1 VWQSLAHKGGTK
13 GIHNLRVLITGIAG
27 FAGSHL
33 AEYLL
38 SNTDWQVWGT
48 IHYNDDNIRH
58 LRNQLHLRSIDL
70 RDPKS
75 TRNLLKDIAPQRVY
89 HLAGQSHVPSSWDD
103 PWQTFETNVRTQI
116 NVLEGSCV
124 TDASTRVLVVASDQ
138 IYGQITPNELPLDE
152 ERPLHPTSPYAV
164 SKAAQDML
172 GFQYHLNYGLHVVR
186 ARPFNH
192 IGPRQRL
199 GFVAP
204 DFARQVAEIEAGLR
218 PAIIKVGN
226 LQARRDFTDVVDM
239 VRAYYLA
246 LEHGQ
251 AGEAYNIGSGQAHSV
266 QEVLDTLLELSS
278 AHVTV
283 EQDPARMRPSDVA
296 VVVSDASKLQAH
308 TGWRPEISLR
318 ETLRSVLDEWRARV
332 GSAVAADAETAV
344 S

>member
-1 VWQSLAHKGGTK
+1 MRA
-13 GIHNLRVLITGIAG
+13 LITGIAG

-38 SNTDWQVWGT
+38 SKTDWQVWGT
-48 IHYNDDNIRH
+48 IHYTDDNIRH

-70 RDPKS
+70 RDPEA
-75 TRNLLKDIAPQRVY
+75 TYNLLKDIEPHRIY

-103 PWQTFETNVRTQI
+103 PWQTFEANVRTQI
-116 NVLEGSCV
+116 NVLEGSQAV
-124 TDASTRVLVVASDQ
+124 GKPIRVLVVASDQ
-138 IYGQITPNELPLDE
+138 VYGQIAPDDLPLDE
-152 ERPLHPTSPYAV
+152 ERPLRPASPYAV

-172 GFQYHLNYGLHVVR
+172 GFQYYLNYGLHVVR

-204 DFARQVAEIEAGLR
+204 DFAHQVAAIEAGRR
-218 PAIIKVGN
+218 PPVIEVGN
-226 LQARRDFTDVVDM
+226 LQARRDFTDVRDM

-266 QEVLDTLLELSS
+266 QEVLDTLLQLSS

-283 EQDPARMRPSDVA
+283 EQDPVRMRPSDVPI
-296 VVVSDASKLQAH
+296 VVSDFGKFQAQ
-308 TGWRPEISLR
+308 TGWRPEIPLR
-318 ETLRSVLDEWRARV
+318 ETLRSILDDWRTRV
-332 GSAVAADAETAV
+332 GAPVAADAETPV